1 MFFENIKLALKDF
14 GSNKLR
20 TFLSVLGIVIGV
32 GSVITITTLGRSAT
46 ASVTAEVT
54 KAGLNT
60 IAVMPGRSSDKEVRR
75 LFTAELAQQL
85 QEKVEGINAV
95 LPINSGSYLL
105 KRGKETTY
113 GTATAVEAKF
123 QDVFNYEVEQGRF
136 ISEQDNEKRSMV
148 IVLGEQVAAELF
160 SNADAL
166 DQHVRLSRED
176 VARSFKVIG
185 VMKSKTGTMGMDFD
199 ASVYVPMNTYTQRIN
214 PIESVD
220 RYFISAGD
228 GADVLE
234 VSDRVSDF
242 FLEVTKNEDSFR
254 VMSPATMAKMA
265 TGITD
270 TLSLFLTG
278 VAAISLIVGGI
289 GIMNIMLVSV
299 TERTKEIGIRKAL
312 GASPRVIRGQFLTE
326 AVALTLSG
334 GLIGILIGI
343 GISYLATR
351 LLKWSFVPQFSAF
364 LMAVGVSSAVGI
376 FFGLYPAGRASRL
389 DPVMALNFE

>member
-1 MFFENIKLALKDF
+1 MLVKNIELALKDF

-32 GSVITITTLGRSAT
+32 ASVITITTLGRSAT
-46 ASVTAEVT
+46 ASVAAEVS

-60 IAVMPGRSSDKEVRR
+60 IAVMPGRDSDREVRR
-75 LFTAELAQQL
+75 SFTVELAQQL
-85 QEKVEGINAV
+85 VEEVEGVDTA
-95 LPINSGSYLL
+95 LPINSGRYQL

-113 GTATAVEAKF
+113 GTAIAVEAGF
-123 QDVFNYEVEQGRF
+123 QEVFSYEVEEGRF
-136 ISEQDNEKRSMV
+136 LSEQDNEKRSMV
-148 IVLGEQVAAELF
+148 IVLGAQVAAELF
-160 SNADAL
+160 PEGNAL
-166 DQHVRLSRED
+166 NQHVRLARED
-176 VARSFKVIG
+176 AARSFKVIG
-185 VMKSKTGTMGMDFD
+185 VMKSKTGTMGLDFD
-199 ASVYVPMNTYTQRIN
+199 ASVYVPMNTYTKRIN

-220 RYFISAGD
+220 RYFVSAAD
-228 GADVLE
+228 GVDVLE

-242 FLEVTKNEDSFR
+242 FLEVTRNEDSFR

-265 TGITD
+265 TSITD

-326 AVALTLSG
+326 AVALTMSG
-334 GLIGILIGI
+334 GLIGMVMGI
-343 GISYLATR
+343 GISFLATI

-364 LMAVGVSSAVGI
+364 LMAVGVSSTVGI

-389 DPVMALNFE
+389 DPVQALNFE